1 MISQFF
7 YLLKSKPFLILLL
20 LINIPGT
27 IYGYYWYGWQLADTK
42 PIFLLFV
49 PDSPTASLFF
59 CFVLLAFLCKKNWP
73 LMEGLAAV
81 TLFKY
86 GIWAV
91 VMNVLVMV
99 ETGQLSPIAI
109 MLILS
114 HLGMAIEGLLF
125 APFYKIKGWHL
136 IAVAIWT
143 LHNDVIDYVFGQMP
157 RYSIL
162 SEYTSLIGYF
172 TFWLSLASLAI
183 VYLLAVRKERFKLPI
198 Q

>member
-1 MISQFF
+1 MSQFF
-7 YLLKSKPFLILLL
+7 YLLKSKPFLVLLL
-20 LINIPGT
+20 LINVPGT

-59 CFVLLAFLCKKNWP
+59 CVILVAFLFGKNWP
-73 LMEGLAAV
+73 LMEALAAV

-91 VMNVLVMV
+91 VMNALVMV
-99 ETGQLSPIAI
+99 ETGQLSGVAI

-125 APFYKIKGWHL
+125 TPFYKIKPWHL
-136 IAVAIWT
+136 VLVAVWT

-172 TFWLSLASLAI
+172 TFWLSLISLSL
-183 VYLLAVRKERFKLPI
+183 VYFLAVRKGSFKLSI

>member
-7 YLLKSKPFLILLL
+7 YLLKSKPFLVLLL

-59 CFVLLAFLCKKNWP
+59 CFVLLAFLFKKNWP

-91 VMNVLVMV
+91 VMNALVMI

-125 APFYKIKGWHL
+125 TPFYKIKRWH
-136 IAVAIWT
+136 IVAVAIWT

-172 TFWLSLASLAI
+172 TFWLSLLSLAI
-183 VYLLAVRKERFKLPI
+183 VYFLAVRKERFKLSI

>member
-27 IYGYYWYGWQLADTK
+27 IYGYYWYGWQLADTD

-59 CFVLLAFLCKKNWP
+59 CFVLLAFLFKKNWP

-91 VMNVLVMV
+91 VMNALVMI

-125 APFYKIKGWHL
+125 TPFYKIKRWHL
-136 IAVAIWT
+136 VAVAIWT

-172 TFWLSLASLAI
+172 TFWLSVVSLTI
-183 VYLLAVRKERFKLPI
+183 VYFLAVRKERFKLSI
-198 Q
+198 H

>member
-7 YLLKSKPFLILLL
+7 YLLKSKPFLVLLL
-20 LINIPGT
+20 LINVPGT

-59 CFVLLAFLCKKNWP
+59 CFVLLAFLFGKNWP

-91 VMNVLVMV
+91 VMNGLVMV
-99 ETGQLSPIAI
+99 ETGQLSGVAI

-125 APFYKIKGWHL
+125 TPFYAIKPWHL
-136 IAVAIWT
+136 VAVAIWT

-172 TFWLSLASLAI
+172 TFWLSLLSLSI
-183 VYLLAVRKERFKLPI
+183 VYFLTVRKGRLKLSI

>member
-1 MISQFF
+1 MVSQFF

-27 IYGYYWYGWQLADTK
+27 IYGYYWYGWQLADTD

-59 CFVLLAFLCKKNWP
+59 CFVLLAFLFKKNWP

-91 VMNVLVMV
+91 VMNALVMI

-125 APFYKIKGWHL
+125 TPFYKIKRWHL
-136 IAVAIWT
+136 VAVAIWT

-172 TFWLSLASLAI
+172 TFWLSVVSLTI
-183 VYLLAVRKERFKLPI
+183 VYFLAVRKERFKLSI

>member
-1 MISQFF
+1 MSQFF

-27 IYGYYWYGWQLADTK
+27 IYGYYWYGWQLADTD

-59 CFVLLAFLCKKNWP
+59 CFVLLAFLFKKNWP

-91 VMNVLVMV
+91 VMNALVMI

-125 APFYKIKGWHL
+125 TPFYKIKRWHL
-136 IAVAIWT
+136 VAVAIWT

-172 TFWLSLASLAI
+172 TFWLSVVSLTI
-183 VYLLAVRKERFKLPI
+183 VYFLAVRKERFKLSI
-198 Q
+198 H

>member
-1 MISQFF
+1 MVSHLF
-7 YLLKSKPFLILLL
+7 YLLKSKPFLVLLL

-27 IYGYYWYGWQLADTK
+27 IYGYYWYGWQLADTE

-59 CFVLLAFLCKKNWP
+59 CFVLLAFLFKKNWP

-91 VMNVLVMV
+91 VMNALVMI
-99 ETGQLSPIAI
+99 ETNQLSPIAI

-125 APFYKIKGWHL
+125 TPFYKIKRWHL
-136 IAVAIWT
+136 VAVAIWT

-172 TFWLSLASLAI
+172 TFWLSLVSLTI
-183 VYLLAVRKERFKLPI
+183 VYFLAVRKERFKLSI